1 VTVSGGDPKNS
12 GDNDLINAQMN
23 QINKL
28 LALKNQPDDQKSPPQ
43 NLMIDYTD
51 AGRIEKLKRD
61 PDFLNPNIPKKSY
74 KYGLMHHFND
84 PEQEPEIEE
93 VENIPNIPQ
102 SHEDPLVPDAPDIPH
117 QALQKVINISCHL
130 LKHRRMKSCHLL
142 KYLLHRRKIKRR

>member
-1 VTVSGGDPKNS
+1 MTVSGGDPKNS

-51 AGRIEKLKRD
+51 TGRIEKLKRD
-61 PDFLNPNIPKKSY
+61 PDFLNPNIPKKFMAY

-93 VENIPNIPQ
+93 VQNIPNIPQ
-102 SHEDPLVPDAPDIPH
+102 SHEDPLVPDAPDIPPPGTP
-117 QALQKVINISCHL
+117 
-130 LKHRRMKSCHLL
+130 KSYQFIMPPLETPKDEIMPPL
-142 KYLLHRRKIKRR
+142 EIHRRKKKRR